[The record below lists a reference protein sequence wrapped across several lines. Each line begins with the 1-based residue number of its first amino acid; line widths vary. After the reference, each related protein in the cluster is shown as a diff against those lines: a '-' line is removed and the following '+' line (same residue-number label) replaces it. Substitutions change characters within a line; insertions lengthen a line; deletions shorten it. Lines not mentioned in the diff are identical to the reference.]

1 VICVVTA
8 QSFGCIRAC
17 VHPSTSLRQN
27 AGGRDGDH
35 FHEGVGFLAQHL
47 KLSRRL
53 EQSLQSLHPSLGG
66 LPYWDTSVE
75 MEKLRH
81 KELERVTD
89 AVLWSAEFFGKSG
102 KWHHKRAEDFKVG
115 GGRVHPASPQARLPS
130 CLLHLYLRL
139 LSSLPS
145 IVSYVIPR
153 VLRSLSLSL
162 SLSLSSFSF
171 LSVLSQNDEAF
182 QKASILGGR
191 WRHARVPR
199 VGDGSPWGTHAAE
212 RLALG
217 LHVPRNGYG
226 YLRSPWNANPSPYV
240 KGWKQSSGRLTSLRG
255 EWGNM
260 QVGLLGVYR
269 VAAWSGGWVVFASGV
284 SLCAR
289 PGCSQ
294 EPN

>member
-162 SLSLSSFSF
+162 SLSLLF
-171 LSVLSQNDEAF
+171 LFFLFYLRTTRRFKRRLFWAVGGGTRECLGSATGRLGARTRRTAWPSVCTCPETATAICGRPGTPTPPRTLRAGNNRVDV
-182 QKASILGGR
+182 LRRYGGS
-191 WRHARVPR
+191 
-199 VGDGSPWGTHAAE
+199 GGTCKWVCWVFTE
-212 RLALG
+212 SLLG
-217 LHVPRNGYG
+217 L
-226 YLRSPWNANPSPYV
+226 
-240 KGWKQSSGRLTSLRG
+240 
-255 EWGNM
+255 
-260 QVGLLGVYR
+260 VGG
-269 VAAWSGGWVVFASGV
+269 
-284 SLCAR
+284 
-289 PGCSQ
+289 
-294 EPN
+294 

>member
-162 SLSLSSFSF
+162 SLSLFFFFSF
-171 LSVLSQNDEAF
+171 CSISERRGVSKGVYFGRSVAAR
-182 QKASILGGR
+182 ASASGRRRVALG
-191 WRHARVPR
+191 HARGGPLGPR
-199 VGDGSPWGTHAAE
+199 FARAQKRLRLSAVALE
-212 RLALG
+212 RQPLP
-217 LHVPRNGYG
+217 VR
-226 YLRSPWNANPSPYV
+226 
-240 KGWKQSSGRLTSLRG
+240 
-255 EWGNM
+255 
-260 QVGLLGVYR
+260 
-269 VAAWSGGWVVFASGV
+269 
-284 SLCAR
+284 
-289 PGCSQ
+289 
-294 EPN
+294 